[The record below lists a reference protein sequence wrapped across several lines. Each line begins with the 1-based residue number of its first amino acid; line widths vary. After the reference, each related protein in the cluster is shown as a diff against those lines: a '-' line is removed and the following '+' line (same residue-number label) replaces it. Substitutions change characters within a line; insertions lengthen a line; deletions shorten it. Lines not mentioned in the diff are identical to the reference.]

1 MSRIEDADISYFENC
16 TGIII
21 KSRINDD
28 ERFDI
33 TFNTMSKDSGLI
45 LSRAALNNLIVG
57 AEIVEVREIH
67 LDDREDDE
75 ND

>member
-1 MSRIEDADISYFENC
+1 MRLIDADAL
-16 TGIII
+16 
-21 KSRINDD
+21 
-28 ERFDI
+28 